1 MIIAGWILALLGLAQ
16 VIYAGHLDVS
26 MLIEGNRLLGVP
38 PSVVANADL
47 VAQRSMI
54 HNSGLATF
62 LAGAVFLAAAY
73 LKPPPPG
80 VSATK
85 GGWTTIGALAAGSLA
100 LASAGTFGFFLW
112 SLHDHNADQRLVDAI
127 RLRQARAQSTTE
139 LFEEADRRLRN
150 EAAAAEAAR
159 QHDAPT
165 PPPGAPNGAEPSD

>member
-1 MIIAGWILALLGLAQ
+1 MIIAGWILAILGLAQ
-16 VIYAGHLDVS
+16 VIYSGTVDVT
-26 MLIEGNRLLGVP
+26 MLVEGNRLLGLP

-54 HNSGLATF
+54 HNAGLATF

-80 VSATK
+80 GSTTK

-100 LASAGTFGFFLW
+100 LASAATFGFFLW
-112 SLHDHNADQRLVDAI
+112 SLHDHNGDQRLVDAI
-127 RLRQARAQSTTE
+127 RLRQARAQSTTA

-159 QHDAPT
+159 QHDAPAAVA
-165 PPPGAPNGAEPSD
+165 PGANAVEPAD